1 MYEGK
6 EFQNTAKKLYY
17 PGEVIFSNI
26 TVKNISFCDQISGK
40 TTNQLLV
47 RPIQIYEFPYS
58 NLSSVKFQKSQ
69 KNETIFNIA
78 SDALYLYKS
87 NQFINFDLNQFESG
101 SYIFTKTVN
110 NPEEFGVAEMNDEG
124 NVLSIEE
131 KPLQPKSNSAVVGL
145 YMFDNSVFNKI
156 ETLENIISFYLH
168 EVNSFAEWGF

>member
-78 SDALYLYKS
+78 SDALYLYKP
-87 NQFINFDLNQFESG
+87 NQFIKGIKNLNLISNILTFKTNKLVSNNLNIELSNNSKKTSVDFKIIEKLCLNNYITNLNIKIFNLVFLFKRINF
-101 SYIFTKTVN
+101 
-110 NPEEFGVAEMNDEG
+110 
-124 NVLSIEE
+124 
-131 KPLQPKSNSAVVGL
+131 
-145 YMFDNSVFNKI
+145 
-156 ETLENIISFYLH
+156 
-168 EVNSFAEWGF
+168 